1 MMNKIRYDYIDL
13 SKAIA
18 IFLMVLLHTTF
29 AYYRLS
35 ECVGAFHMAIFFFI
49 AGMFAKGPDVPVK
62 VILKKSWMQLMVP
75 YFIFSICAFSSCWI
89 SPYLHPEI
97 YVGFHGFADIY
108 KGAFIGMLLMQDR
121 VTLYSFM
128 PCGPLWFLP
137 ALFLCRV
144 FFMFWAKASRKPYCR
159 LFIIGVLA
167 GAVYYRISIFSLS
180 PAAVSF
186 PFVLLGHYAKGFVF
200 SNDPLC
206 KPRTGIYVYLAT
218 SLLAFVCVYLL
229 KGHGICFDGAS
240 YAGNICIAYLRGA
253 VGLVGLLALG
263 MAVCKIPFRRL
274 TQHGVAVGKATIA
287 VLGLHG
293 YFIILFKVIYVL
305 SGHAVARVT
314 LWYAVPV
321 SLVTVFVCTV
331 IYQKILVKYFP
342 IAVGKSKE
350 S

>member
-18 IFLMVLLHTTF
+18 IFLMVLLHTTA

-35 ECVGAFHMAIFFFI
+35 ECVGSFHMAIFFFI

-97 YVGFHGFADIY
+97 YIGFHGFADIY

-128 PCGPLWFLP
+128 PCGALWFLP

-144 FFMFWAKASRKPYCR
+144 FFMFWVKSGRKPYYR
-159 LFIIGVLA
+159 LFIIGVLV
-167 GAVYYRISIFSLS
+167 GAFYYKISIFSLS

-186 PFVLLGHYAKGFVF
+186 PFVLLGHYAKNFVF
-200 SNDPLC
+200 NNDPLH
-206 KPRTGIYVYLAT
+206 KPKIGIYVYLVT
-218 SLLAFVCVYLL
+218 SLLAFICVYLL
-229 KGHGICFDGAS
+229 KNHSICFDGAD
-240 YAGNICIAYLRGA
+240 YVGNVCVAYIRGIM
-253 VGLVGLLALG
+253 GLVGLLAVG
-263 MAVCKIPFRRL
+263 MAICKIPFRRL
-274 TQHGVAVGKATIA
+274 TQYLVMAGKATLA

-293 YFIILFKVIYVL
+293 YFIKLFTVFYVL
-305 SGHAVARVT
+305 AGYSAAHVT

-342 IAVGKSKE
+342 IAIGKSKE